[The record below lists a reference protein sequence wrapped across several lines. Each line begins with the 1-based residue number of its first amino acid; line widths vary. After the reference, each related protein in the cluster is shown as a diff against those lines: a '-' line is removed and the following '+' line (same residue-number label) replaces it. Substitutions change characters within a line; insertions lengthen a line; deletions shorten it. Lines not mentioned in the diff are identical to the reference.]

1 MNERKKAIIE
11 SHDFVN
17 VQSMFDA
24 TKKVRLEDK
33 LSMPLPAVLAKFD
46 KESKG
51 KNIYGHDIGGIFSTR
66 DNAVELQGKVWPK
79 GSNIPVTP
87 SNAGIFLIKMATGT
101 KSNGMGPSQIT
112 FASDLVDGRT
122 GGYFRMM
129 LEEFLLPWDLDDNMY
144 FGIRTLARHYEGTGS
159 WLKAATLYNEG
170 NLRSG
175 ITDYARDFVRL
186 MDIWAGRL

>member
-87 SNAGIFLIKMATGT
+87 SNAGIFLIKMATGA

-129 LEEFLLPWDLDDNMY
+129 LEEFLLLRGTTKAQGVGSRLRLFTTKAIFAVGLPTTHETLLD
-144 FGIRTLARHYEGTGS
+144 
-159 WLKAATLYNEG
+159 
-170 NLRSG
+170 
-175 ITDYARDFVRL
+175 
-186 MDIWAGRL
+186 